1 LQKVVHCIQQA
12 RGESPENRK
21 KENKMDKVRLFR
33 RAHEMAKTAIAK
45 FGGNYLVIFVKGC

>member
-1 LQKVVHCIQQA
+1 
-12 RGESPENRK
+12 
-21 KENKMDKVRLFR
+21 MDKVRLFR